1 FCQGSMTEKTTIIL
15 PSETW
20 AREFDAKLLLACCL
34 AERGYPV
41 FVGCKN
47 TIHLNITSF
56 PTGLY
61 LAKDFRV
68 SSDTMFDILKKL
80 GHTIMAWD
88 EEATLP
94 FDTKEYHTIRI
105 SPPSFEKVSAFF
117 AWGSENQFALETA
130 PCGVS
135 APIHLTG
142 NPRGDLMR
150 PELRSYFEKETAALK
165 EEYGDIILINS
176 NFGRMNHFLEMER
189 IAPDDEDP
197 ALRGRP
203 TSPLFVRKGMH
214 KAKLF
219 GFFLELVPIL
229 AEKFPEKSIIIRP
242 HPSESFEAWQ
252 AAGKGFDNVAVVHKG
267 HVHPWL
273 LASDV
278 MIHSGC
284 TTGMEGYLLNKPVLG
299 YQPIEFEEGWENLP
313 NQLSHNVT
321 DVDELIE
328 NIQEYSSGA
337 AHARRRDELD
347 ALIEPV
353 MSSMFGQLA
362 SDRIA
367 DKIEM
372 HWRSGDLQQRQ
383 RTLARTLGTVKAHL
397 RKAKKHIDYKNP
409 RHKSSLAYDRH
420 RFPEMELSEVRDR
433 IGRLQRILG
442 RFEGLDVASFASS
455 GRIFKIVPAST

>member
-1 FCQGSMTEKTTIIL
+1 MTEKTSIIL

-56 PTGLY
+56 PAGLY

-94 FDTKEYHTIRI
+94 FDRKEYHTVRI
-105 SPPSFEKVSAFF
+105 SEPSFEKVSAFF
-117 AWGSENQFALETA
+117 AWGSENKLALETA
-130 PCGVS
+130 PCAGA

-150 PELRSYFEKETAALK
+150 PELRTYFEKETSALK

-176 NFGRMNHFLEMER
+176 NFGRMNHFLELER
-189 IAPDDEDP
+189 IAPGEVDP

-203 TSPLFVRKGMH
+203 NSPLFVKKGKH
-214 KAKLF
+214 KAELF
-219 GFFLELVPIL
+219 GYFLKLVPVL

-252 AAGKGFDNVAVVHKG
+252 AAGKGFDNIAVVHKG

-299 YQPIEFEEGWENLP
+299 YQPIESAESRENLP
-313 NQLSHNVT
+313 NKLSHNVA
-321 DVDELIE
+321 DLEELIRL
-328 NIQEYSSGA
+328 IQEYSSGSAQA
-337 AHARRRDELD
+337 ARSDEFD
-347 ALIEPV
+347 ALIDPIV
-353 MSSMFGQLA
+353 TSMCGTLA
-362 SDRIA
+362 SDKIA

-372 HWRSGDLQQRQ
+372 HWRSGDLQRSP
-383 RTLARTLGTVKAHL
+383 RALARAMGTAKAHV
-397 RKAKKHIDYKNP
+397 RRAKKHIDYRNP
-409 RHKSSLAYDRH
+409 NHKSSLVYDRH
-420 RFPEMELSEVRDR
+420 RFPEMTPSEVGDR

-442 RFEGLDVASFASS
+442 RFEGLEVVSVASSH
-455 GRIFKIVPAST
+455 RMFKILPRTN

>member
-1 FCQGSMTEKTTIIL
+1 M

-56 PTGLY
+56 PAGLY

-68 SSDTMFDILKKL
+68 SSDTMFDILEKL

-94 FDTKEYHTIRI
+94 FDRKEYHTVRI
-105 SPPSFEKVSAFF
+105 SEPSYRKVSAFF
-117 AWGSENQFALETA
+117 AWGSENKLALETA
-130 PCGVS
+130 PCGSS

-176 NFGRMNHFLEMER
+176 NFGRMNHFLELER
-189 IAPDDEDP
+189 IAPGELDP

-203 TSPLFVRKGMH
+203 NSPLFVKKGKH
-214 KAKLF
+214 KAELF
-219 GFFLELVPIL
+219 DYFLKLVPVL

-299 YQPIEFEEGWENLP
+299 YQPIESEESRENLP
-313 NQLSHNVT
+313 NKLSHNVA
-321 DVDELIE
+321 DLGELIRL
-328 NIQEYSSGA
+328 IQDYSSGSA
-337 AHARRRDELD
+337 QARRSDEFD
-347 ALIEPV
+347 ALIDPIV
-353 MSSMFGQLA
+353 TSMYGDLA
-362 SDRIA
+362 SDKIA

-372 HWRSGDLQQRQ
+372 HWRSGDLQQNPRA
-383 RTLARTLGTVKAHL
+383 LARAMGTAKAHV
-397 RKAKKHIDYKNP
+397 RKAKKQIDYRNP
-409 RHKSSLAYDRH
+409 NHKSSLVYDRH
-420 RFPEMELSEVRDR
+420 RFPEMEPSEVSDR

-442 RFEGLDVASFASS
+442 RFEGLEVLPVASSH
-455 GRIFKIVPAST
+455 RMFKILPRTN